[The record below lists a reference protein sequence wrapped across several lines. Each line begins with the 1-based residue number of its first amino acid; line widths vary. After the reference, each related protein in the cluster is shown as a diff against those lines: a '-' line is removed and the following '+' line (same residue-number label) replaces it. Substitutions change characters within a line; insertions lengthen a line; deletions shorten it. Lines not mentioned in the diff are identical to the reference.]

1 MFSPNPIVCFFSVQI
16 LGLEPCP
23 GSLYSR
29 NVTQGFMYP
38 PKHASLTK
46 KLQFSVKGIT
56 AKLDYLKELGIDI
69 VWVSPS
75 QFR

>member
-1 MFSPNPIVCFFSVQI
+1 MFSPNPLIPFFFFHI
-16 LGLEPCP
+16 LDLEPRP
-23 GSLYSR
+23 SNLYSR
-29 NVTQGFMYP
+29 NVTWGFMYHP
-38 PKHASLTK
+38 EHASLTE

-56 AKLDYLKELGIDI
+56 AKLDYLKNLGIDI

>member
-1 MFSPNPIVCFFSVQI
+1 MFSPNPLIGFFFVQI
-16 LGLEPCP
+16 LGLEPRP
-23 GSLYSR
+23 GSLYFR
-29 NVTQGFMYP
+29 HVNRGFKYP
-38 PKHASLTK
+38 PKHASLTE

>member
-1 MFSPNPIVCFFSVQI
+1 MISPNPQI
-16 LGLEPCP
+16 LFFFFHILLLEPHL

-29 NVTQGFMYP
+29 NVTWGFMYP
-38 PKHASLTK
+38 PEHASLTE
-46 KLQFSVKGIT
+46 KLQFSVNGIT